1 VDALKAVPALLN
13 LLVQLACVLILHI
26 LACLNVVLLGDPVL
40 LYLPLLVA
48 IGLLLLLLLHR
59 VVGALDLR
67 VHVQL
72 LLADAGAIVFQ
83 LILLFS

>member
-48 IGLLLLLLLHR
+48 IGFLLHR